1 MKRMLART
9 IAVAMMASA
18 MVPVGRAA
26 DHLNLE
32 EGLPVQIEDAYPIGF
47 MGREFQGLTRYEHAE
62 NGTDTMMFRPVLE
75 WGVWRNT
82 QVAVESDLIAGNGD
96 RTGSGNVAVHGL
108 YNFNTE
114 TLSWPALAIKG
125 GLEFPTGKSAE
136 GVDTTLKF
144 IATKTLGKNLDSL
157 DRIHLNAAWMH
168 NAEAQEDERSEHYML
183 GLGYSRR
190 IDADAILVA
199 GYIFEQER
207 EEDTD
212 LHLIEL
218 GVRYQCTP
226 LTVLA
231 AGIGTGVAEDSPD
244 LRVSFAFQRAF

>member
-1 MKRMLART
+1 MIA
-9 IAVAMMASA
+9 AVAAA
-18 MVPVGRAA
+18 AVIVGPTGRAA

-32 EGLPVQIEDAYPIGF
+32 EGLPVQIEDAYAIGF
-47 MGREFQGLTRYEHAE
+47 RGREFQGLARYEHAE
-62 NGTDTMMFRPVLE
+62 DGTDTMTFRPVLE

-82 QVAVESDLIAGNGD
+82 QVAVESDLIGGNGD

-114 TLSWPALAIKG
+114 TLTWPALAIKG

-136 GVDTTLKF
+136 GVDTTVKF
-144 IATKTLGKNLDSL
+144 IATKTVGKSLDSL

-168 NAEAQEDERSEHYML
+168 NDQSQEDERDDHYML

-199 GYIFEQER
+199 DYIFEQER

-212 LHLIEL
+212 MHLIEL

-226 LTVLA
+226 LSVLA
-231 AGIGTGVAEDSPD
+231 AGIGTGIAEDSPD
-244 LRVSFAFQRAF
+244 IRVTFAFQRSF

>member
-1 MKRMLART
+1 VKEVLTRMIVAAA
-9 IAVAMMASA
+9 AVALTAPTS
-18 MVPVGRAA
+18 RAA

-32 EGLPVQIEDAYPIGF
+32 EGLPVQIEDAYAIGF
-47 MGREFQGLTRYEHAE
+47 MGREIQGLTRYEHAE
-62 NGTDTMMFRPVLE
+62 DGTDTVTFRPVLE

-114 TLSWPALAIKG
+114 TLTWPALAIKG

-136 GVDTTLKF
+136 GVDTTIKF
-144 IATKTLGKNLDSL
+144 IATKTISKNLDCL

-168 NAEAQEDERSEHYML
+168 NDQSQEDERDDHYLL

-199 GYIFEQER
+199 DYIFEQER
-207 EEDTD
+207 EDGVD
-212 LHLIEL
+212 FHLIEL

-226 LTVLA
+226 LSVLA
-231 AGIGTGVAEDSPD
+231 AGIGTGVAEDAPD
-244 LRVSFAFQRAF
+244 LRVTLAFQHSF

>member
-1 MKRMLART
+1 MRRT
-9 IAVAMMASA
+9 HRGRILPTLIVAA
-18 MVPVGRAA
+18 MVLPAGAA

-32 EGLPVQIEDAYPIGF
+32 DGLPLGIEDAYPIAF
-47 MGREFQGLTRYEHAE
+47 RGREIQGLVRYEHAE
-62 NGTDTMMFRPVLE
+62 DGTDTMTFRPVLE
-75 WGVWRNT
+75 VGVWRNT

-96 RTGSGNVAVHGL
+96 RTGSGNVAVEAL

-114 TLSWPALAIKG
+114 TLTWPALALKG

-144 IATKTLGKNLDSL
+144 IVTKTIGRNLDSL
-157 DRIHLNAAWMH
+157 DRVHFNAAWRH
-168 NAEAQEDERSEHYML
+168 NAKAQEDERSEHYML

-199 GYIFEQER
+199 DYLYEQDR
-207 EEDTD
+207 EEGVDI
-212 LHLIEL
+212 HLLEL

-231 AGIGTGVAEDSPD
+231 AGIGTGIAEDSPD
-244 LRVSFAFQRAF
+244 LRVTLGFQKSF

>member
-1 MKRMLART
+1 MVAAVVALA
-9 IAVAMMASA
+9 VL
-18 MVPVGRAA
+18 VPAGRAA

-32 EGLPVQIEDAYPIGF
+32 EGLPVQIEDAYAIGF
-47 MGREFQGLTRYEHAE
+47 MGREFQSLARYEHAE
-62 NGTDTMMFRPVLE
+62 DGSDTITFRPILE
-75 WGVWRNT
+75 VGVWRNT
-82 QVAVESDLIAGNGD
+82 QVAVESDLIAGSGD

-114 TLSWPALAIKG
+114 TLTWPALAIKG

-136 GVDTTLKF
+136 GVDTTIKF
-144 IATKTLGKNLDSL
+144 IATKTISKNLDCL

-168 NAEAQEDERSEHYML
+168 NDQSQEDERDDHYLL

-199 GYIFEQER
+199 DYIFEQER
-207 EEDTD
+207 EEDVD
-212 LHLIEL
+212 MHLIEL
-218 GVRYQCTP
+218 GVRYQYTP

-231 AGIGTGVAEDSPD
+231 AGIGTGVAGDSPD
-244 LRVSFAFQRAF
+244 LRVTLAFQQSF